1 MYSRRSFYY
10 WLQICLK
17 HEMLILL
24 CVTGEQELAAY
35 GCIIKQRAEC
45 LSHSVMQ
52 ARKDLGILPIL
63 PYKIGNCSWS
73 HPGEV

>member
-1 MYSRRSFYY
+1 
-10 WLQICLK
+10 
-17 HEMLILL
+17 MLILL

-63 PYKIGNCSWS
+63 PYKIWKLLVVS
-73 HPGEV
+73 PGEV